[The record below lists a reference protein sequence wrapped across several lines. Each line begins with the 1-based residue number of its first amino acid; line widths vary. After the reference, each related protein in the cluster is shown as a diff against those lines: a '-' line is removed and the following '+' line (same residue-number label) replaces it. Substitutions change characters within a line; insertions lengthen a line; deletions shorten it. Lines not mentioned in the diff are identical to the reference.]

1 MDMPGDLPNPGIEPE
16 PPALQADSL
25 PRSHWGNPVHVSV
38 CVQIINYLTGRPE
51 MQVERAEGKGEN
63 VQETEES
70 VTLRGL
76 PSLKINIDDTIMKVK
91 VKI

>member
-1 MDMPGDLPNPGIEPE
+1 
-16 PPALQADSL
+16 
-25 PRSHWGNPVHVSV
+25 
-38 CVQIINYLTGRPE
+38 

-76 PSLKINIDDTIMKVK
+76 PSLKVNVDETIMEVE

>member
-1 MDMPGDLPNPGIEPE
+1 
-16 PPALQADSL
+16 
-25 PRSHWGNPVHVSV
+25 
-38 CVQIINYLTGRPE
+38 

-76 PSLKINIDDTIMKVK
+76 PSLKINVDETIMKVE